1 MDTGKIAK
9 YTMASAAAPFPVL
22 DTFPGD
28 GHRTRAVCLGVAM
41 ALVVVMAVLVGAG
54 VWVAVRL
61 EGHMDTPA
69 TLARQSE
76 RRPSPPAAHKA
87 DTGHAGSGHVG
98 AGRNVRCRCRD
109 NPAHRRAGV
118 R

>member
-1 MDTGKIAK
+1 MDTAREPC
-9 YTMASAAAPFPVL
+9 A
-22 DTFPGD
+22 
-28 GHRTRAVCLGVAM
+28 LGVAM
-41 ALVVVMAVLVGAG
+41 ALVLVMAVLVGTG

-76 RRPSPPAAHKA
+76 RRHGPPAAHKA
-87 DTGHAGSGHVG
+87 DTGHVGSGHVG

>member
-1 MDTGKIAK
+1 
-9 YTMASAAAPFPVL
+9 
-22 DTFPGD
+22 
-28 GHRTRAVCLGVAM
+28 M
-41 ALVVVMAVLVGAG
+41 ALVLVMAVLVGTG

-76 RRPSPPAAHKA
+76 RRHGPPAAHKA
-87 DTGHAGSGHVG
+87 DTGHVGTGHVGTGHVGTGHVG

-109 NPAHRRAGV
+109 NPAHHRAGV